1 MKYKIFCGFAV
12 LVFAVAMT
20 PAQTKLSSSG
30 KCGKPAEQH
39 EMAAGDQIGHVFT
52 LASGKC
58 VTKGEVAG
66 GKRTNWLQ
74 DSSGPNSLCSGHEG
88 RKARRKRQGGRMRKA
103 YLLVAAML
111 LAGIPASA
119 KEPQAGTIVSESSV
133 ACGSQVTKNKKGT
146 MEVLCQEYVV
156 RTETTEYHVRQE
168 KAAKQEMIPV
178 NTSIEFTLDKDK
190 MKFKAN
196 GKKYEY
202 IVVSESAVTAAKP

>member
-1 MKYKIFCGFAV
+1 
-12 LVFAVAMT
+12 
-20 PAQTKLSSSG
+20 
-30 KCGKPAEQH
+30 
-39 EMAAGDQIGHVFT
+39 
-52 LASGKC
+52 
-58 VTKGEVAG
+58 
-66 GKRTNWLQ
+66 
-74 DSSGPNSLCSGHEG
+74 
-88 RKARRKRQGGRMRKA
+88 MRKA

-119 KEPQAGTIVSESSV
+119 KEPQAGTIVSEISV